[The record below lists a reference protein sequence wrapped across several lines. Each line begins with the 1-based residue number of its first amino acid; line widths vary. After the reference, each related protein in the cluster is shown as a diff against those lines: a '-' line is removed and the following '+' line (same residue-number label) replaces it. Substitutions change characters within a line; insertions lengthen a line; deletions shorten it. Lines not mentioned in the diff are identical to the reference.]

1 MIDLVKKKYKLS
13 FLSELS
19 IYVAVIIIILSIG
32 PWFIWN
38 HKYLRAFFFLFFI
51 ILRIIIVLKQKSLPA
66 DSIHI
71 MPITFLFLWYFWY
84 NIYSAVN
91 IIDPFSS
98 LITQMLPLFFVIIMD
113 LSEKLALKELAIK
126 IFAIILAVSLFFY
139 LLLFIGI
146 PLPYEILEHPTNRFY
161 GSFANFY
168 FFILGLNFYSA
179 DFWRFSSV
187 FTEPG
192 HLVMIC
198 ALYLYINNYEIKKW
212 YNMIMLV
219 SLLVSF
225 SFAGYVL
232 LVLGWLIFLW
242 AAKGK
247 LITTIPIL
255 VFVIV
260 CSVCLE
266 VFTSTKYSSGIVST
280 FILDRAEYDKEK
292 GVAGNNRNDQAF
304 ENYYNNFSNT
314 EEYFFG
320 AGREEYKILFD
331 STPNSSYRVSIVN
344 YGIIGVGIFVFMFLS
359 FVLFRPSRMAFGM
372 FVLFTLSFLQRP
384 YWNWPAQS
392 FMFVVSVFIFYCN
405 KLQFGNKSAKGML
418 IM

>member
-1 MIDLVKKKYKLS
+1 MINSIKKKYELS

-32 PWFIWN
+32 PWFVWH

-51 ILRIIIVLKQKSLPA
+51 LLRIVVILKQKSLPV
-66 DSIHI
+66 DNIHI
-71 MPITFLFLWYFWY
+71 IPITFLFLWYFWY

-91 IIDPFSS
+91 VLDPFSG
-98 LITQMLPLFFVIIMD
+98 LITQVLPLFFVIIMN
-113 LSEKLALKELAIK
+113 LSEKMALKELTTK
-126 IFAIILAVSLFFY
+126 VFAIILAVSLFFY
-139 LLLFIGI
+139 LLLFIGV
-146 PLPYEILEHPTNRFY
+146 PLPYEVLEHPTNRFY

-179 DFWRFSSV
+179 DFLRFSSV

-192 HLVMIC
+192 HLGMIC

-225 SFAGYVL
+225 SFAGYIL

-242 AAKGK
+242 ATKEK
-247 LITTIPIL
+247 LKTAIPIF
-255 VFVIV
+255 VFAIV

-266 VFTSTKYSSGIVST
+266 IFTSTKYSSGIIST

-292 GVAGNNRNDQAF
+292 GVTGNNRNDQTF
-304 ENYYNNFSNT
+304 ENYYNNFFNT
-314 EEYFFG
+314 KKYFFG

-392 FMFVVSVFIFYCN
+392 FMFVISVFIFYYG
-405 KLQFGNKSAKGML
+405 KLLLEDKSAQRMMIL
-418 IM
+418 